1 MGTKTKDYALYFTK
15 PQLFVKYTV
24 KDLTQFF
31 RYLDGISHPLGIK
44 WKSKLKSI
52 HRSIVEGNERAL
64 LRKQGGIV

>member
-15 PQLFVKYTV
+15 PQLLVKYTV

-52 HRSIVEGNERAL
+52 HRSVVEGNERAL